1 MEGRN
6 WLAPLSFDQRKLE
19 VIQTIP
25 LPLDWIKLNLRTVRT
40 DPAIL
45 LLGIHPRKLRTD
57 VYPRACTQNVHSNI
71 IHNSPKVE
79 TIPKSM
85 NRWKGKPNEVYP
97 HNGILFDHKKEW
109 NIDTFYDMD
118 ELWKHYALFKKKR
131 SQIIKH
137 HILFDPI
144 YMKCPEQ
151 KNLYRQ
157 KAY

>member
-1 MEGRN
+1 
-6 WLAPLSFDQRKLE
+6 
-19 VIQTIP
+19 
-25 LPLDWIKLNLRTVRT
+25 
-40 DPAIL
+40 
-45 LLGIHPRKLRTD
+45 
-57 VYPRACTQNVHSNI
+57 
-71 IHNSPKVE
+71 
-79 TIPKSM
+79 M